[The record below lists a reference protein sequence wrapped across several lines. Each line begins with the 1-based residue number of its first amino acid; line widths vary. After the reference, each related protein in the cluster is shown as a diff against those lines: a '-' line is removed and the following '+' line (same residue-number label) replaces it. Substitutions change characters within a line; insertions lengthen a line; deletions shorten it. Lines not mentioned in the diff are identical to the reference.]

1 MKDVVSIAQIDAIEV
16 RCWDVK
22 LKIQKQSRVYCEDWT
37 VRIPTRWRRVA
48 SGLFQA
54 RIKAE
59 LMNGE
64 YEQQREVL
72 DAVVRGYHGFHT
84 LAAMLDKVAA
94 LIVGQIIE
102 IITGSQSWQLR
113 ARQQRNRLRGM
124 GPRSAA

>member
-1 MKDVVSIAQIDAIEV
+1 MKDVVSIAQIDAIELNGA
-16 RCWDVK
+16 RWWDAK

-37 VRIPTRWRRVA
+37 VRIPTHWRRVA
-48 SGLFQA
+48 RVLFQA

-64 YEQQREVL
+64 YEHQREVL

-94 LIVGQIIE
+94 LIVDRLVE
-102 IITGSQSWQLR
+102 IRIGSSSWQDR
-113 ARQQRNRLRGM
+113 RLRNQRRRRG
-124 GPRSAA
+124 